1 MNSGGGEVRGS
12 DLQADTRA
20 ALRQGLARGLGEG

>member
-1 MNSGGGEVRGS
+1 MNSGGREVRGS

-20 ALRQGLARGLGEG
+20 AWRHGLASGLGEG